1 MLSTVSDI
9 EMLHDWEPLLLTRPS
24 EAHSPKQAQ
33 FVLVKRINLES
44 TECTRVYHMYVILS

>member
-24 EAHSPKQAQ
+24 EAHGPKQAQ
-33 FVLVKRINLES
+33 FVLVKRINLEP
-44 TECTRVYHMYVILS
+44 TECTRVYRTYAILS